1 MSINNFIPQIWS
13 ARLLAHMD
21 NAHVYGSIVNRD
33 YEGEISGYGD
43 TVKINQIGDITVS
56 DYTKNTDMTAAQDLD
71 GTQQL
76 LVIDQAK
83 YFNFQIDDVDK
94 AQQNPKLM
102 DAAMQRAAYALAEVT
117 DKFVAGLHTGV
128 DAANVIGTDAAPV
141 TVKTTAAY
149 EQLVALNQKLDEA
162 NVPADGRFVV
172 VPPAF
177 YAQILL
183 DSRFISAGTA
193 QTDNVLSNGYV
204 GMAAGFRI
212 YKSNNVPNTK
222 GSAYKIVAGHP
233 MAISYAE
240 QIVETEAYRPERRMA
255 DACKGLLVFGGKLVQ
270 PKALAVLTANIG

>member
-1 MSINNFIPQIWS
+1 MSINNFIPAIWS
-13 ARLLAHMD
+13 ARLLAHLD

-177 YAQILL
+177 HAQILL

-222 GSAYKIVAGHP
+222 GAAYKIIAGHP